1 MRGSPVLLSAFS
13 VKFNSLNVKSPG
25 WVYLFCIIFVGYY
38 LYQILIITEH
48 FICTFFLL
56 SFLTYADVY
65 VAINLHLANS

>member
-1 MRGSPVLLSAFS
+1 MG
-13 VKFNSLNVKSPG
+13 
-25 WVYLFCIIFVGYY
+25 LFCIIFVGYY
-38 LYQILIITEH
+38 LYQILIIKEH

>member
-25 WVYLFCIIFVGYY
+25 WIYLFCIIFVGYY
-38 LYQILIITEH
+38 LYLIIKEH

-65 VAINLHLANS
+65 IAINLHLANS

>member
-13 VKFNSLNVKSPG
+13 VKFNSLNVKSPE
-25 WVYLFCIIFVGYY
+25 WIYLFCIIFVGYN
-38 LYQILIITEH
+38 LYQILNIKEH

>member
-13 VKFNSLNVKSPG
+13 VKFNSLNVKSP
-25 WVYLFCIIFVGYY
+25 WWIYLFCIIFVGYY
-38 LYQILIITEH
+38 LYQILIIKEH

-56 SFLTYADVY
+56 SFLTYAYVY

>member
-25 WVYLFCIIFVGYY
+25 WIYLFCIIFVGYY
-38 LYQILIITEH
+38 LYKILIIQH

>member
-25 WVYLFCIIFVGYY
+25 WIYLFCIIFVGYN
-38 LYQILIITEH
+38 LYQILIIKEH
-48 FICTFFLL
+48 FICKFFLL